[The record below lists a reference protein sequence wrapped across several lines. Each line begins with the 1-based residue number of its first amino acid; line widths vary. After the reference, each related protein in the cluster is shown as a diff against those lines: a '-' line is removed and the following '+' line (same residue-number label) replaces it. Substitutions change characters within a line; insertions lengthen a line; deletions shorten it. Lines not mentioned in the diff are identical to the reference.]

1 MRATTSAVLLNC
13 AALLTSCEDNE
24 DAGVFIHDFKGEA
37 NIQTLQRLHFNLAG
51 RRHDGSSPYLCC
63 CDGGSQPEGRGSAA
77 AAAVEA
83 LLKVFLFVL
92 TVEFVGD
99 FSSFSNRLAVRK
111 LDQIRIVSDLRY
123 MSATVLC
130 CSL

>member
-24 DAGVFIHDFKGEA
+24 DTGVFIHDFKGEA

-77 AAAVEA
+77 AAVAA
-83 LLKVFLFVL
+83 DTLCSPPAGGRRLFLR
-92 TVEFVGD
+92 
-99 FSSFSNRLAVRK
+99 FSS
-111 LDQIRIVSDLRY
+111 
-123 MSATVLC
+123 LC
-130 CSL
+130 